1 MTKKT
6 ILITGAGGQIGSV
19 LTKTLRNTYGA
30 NSVIATDIRSTE
42 LGDGPFELLDVLNG
56 NRLHELVNR
65 YRVKEIYHL
74 AAILSA
80 RGEQNPKIAWDVNMD
95 SLFNVLDAAKERK
108 LKVFFPSSIA
118 AFGPNTPKVN
128 TPQDTITQPTTVY
141 GISKAAGE
149 NWCQYYFLKYGL
161 DVRSVRFPGIIGYQS
176 LPGGGTTD
184 YAVDIYH
191 KAILGEDFTCFL
203 QADTRLPM
211 LYMDDAIQG
220 VLQLMDTPSDKL
232 SVRTSYN
239 LAGVSFTPAEISA
252 EIQKHHP
259 DFKIHYAPD
268 FRQAIA
274 DSWPQSIDDQRARQD
289 WNWQPQFDLARM
301 TTDMLSHLAEML
313 KAEKLKNLVTQI

>member
-19 LTKTLRNTYGA
+19 LTKTLRDTYGA

-56 NRLHELVNR
+56 NRLHELVKR
-65 YRVKEIYHL
+65 YRVTEIYHL

-80 RGEQNPKIAWDVNMD
+80 RGEQNPKIAWDINMD
-95 SLFNVLDAAKERK
+95 SLFNVLDAAKERN

-203 QADTRLPM
+203 GPDTRLPM
-211 LYMDDAIQG
+211 LYMDDAIHG
-220 VLQLMDTPSDKL
+220 VLQLMSTPKDKL

-274 DSWPQSIDDQRARQD
+274 DSWPQSIDDQQARQD
-289 WNWQPQFDLARM
+289 WNWHPQFDLARM
-301 TTDMLSHLAEML
+301 TADMLSHLQEQYL
-313 KAEKLKNLVTQI
+313 VGAEKD

>member
-19 LTKTLRNTYGA
+19 LTKTLRDTYGA

-65 YRVKEIYHL
+65 YRVTEIYHL

-80 RGEQNPKIAWDVNMD
+80 RGEQNPKIAWDINMD

-128 TPQDTITQPTTVY
+128 TPQETITQPTTVY

-191 KAILGEDFTCFL
+191 KAVLGEEFTCFL

-220 VLQLMDTPSDKL
+220 VLQLMNAPKDKI

-252 EIQKHHP
+252 EIQKQFP

-274 DSWPQSIDDQRARQD
+274 DSWPQSINDQQARQD
-289 WNWQPQFDLARM
+289 WKWHPQFDLARM

-313 KAEKLKNLVTQI
+313 KVEKLKSLVTQI

>member
-19 LTKTLRNTYGA
+19 LTKTLRDTYGA
-30 NSVIATDIRSTE
+30 NAVVATDIRSTE

-56 NRLHELVNR
+56 NRIHELVKR
-65 YRVKEIYHL
+65 YKVTEIYHL

-80 RGEQNPKIAWDVNMD
+80 RGEQNPKIAWDINMD
-95 SLFNVLDAAKERK
+95 SLFNVLDVAKEQNI
-108 LKVFFPSSIA
+108 KVFFPSSIA

-128 TPQDTITQPTTVY
+128 TPQDTITQPSTVY

-149 NWCQYYFLKYGL
+149 NWCQYYFLKYGI

-203 QADTRLPM
+203 KEDTRLPM

-220 VLQLMDTPSDKL
+220 VLQLMEAPTDRL

-252 EIQKHHP
+252 EIQKHLP
-259 DFKIHYAPD
+259 AFKINYEPD

-274 DSWPQSIDDQRARQD
+274 DSWPQSIDDQMARQD
-289 WNWQPQFDLARM
+289 WNWQAQFDLARM
-301 TTDMLSHLAEML
+301 TTDMLSHLQEQYLEAV
-313 KAEKLKNLVTQI
+313 EKV

>member
-19 LTKTLRNTYGA
+19 LSKTLRQTYKA
-30 NSVIATDIRSTE
+30 NAVLATDIRSTE
-42 LGDGPFELLDVLNG
+42 LGEGPFELLDVLNG
-56 NRLHELVNR
+56 NRLHELVKR
-65 YRVKEIYHL
+65 YRVTEIYHL

-80 RGEQNPKIAWDVNMD
+80 RGEQNPKIAWDINMD
-95 SLFNVLDAAKERK
+95 SLFNVLDVAKEHN

-118 AFGPNTPKVN
+118 AFGPNTPKEN
-128 TPQDTITQPTTVY
+128 TPQDTITQPSTVY

-149 NWCQYYFLKYGL
+149 NWCQYYYFKYGL

-191 KAILGEDFTCFL
+191 KAALGESFTCFL
-203 QADTRLPM
+203 EPDTRLPM

-220 VLQLMDTPSDKL
+220 VLQLMNAPAETL
-232 SVRTSYN
+232 TVRTSYN
-239 LAGVSFTPAEISA
+239 LAGISFTPAEIAA
-252 EIQKHHP
+252 EIQRHVP
-259 DFKIHYAPD
+259 GFSINYQPD

-274 DSWPQSIDDQRARQD
+274 DSWPQSIDDQIARRD
-289 WNWQPQFDLARM
+289 WNWKPKFDLSLM
-301 TTDMLSHLAEML
+301 TQDMLHHLQEMYLAETL
-313 KAEKLKNLVTQI
+313 KH

>member
-19 LTKTLRNTYGA
+19 LTRALRQTYGSA
-30 NSVIATDIRSTE
+30 AVLATDIRSTE
-42 LGDGPFELLDVLNG
+42 LGEGPFELLDVLNG
-56 NRLHELVNR
+56 NRLHELVKR
-65 YRVKEIYHL
+65 YRVSEIYHL

-80 RGEQNPKIAWDVNMD
+80 RGEQNPKIAWDINMD
-95 SLFNVLDAAKERK
+95 SLFNVLDVAKEHQ

-141 GISKAAGE
+141 GISKASGE
-149 NWCQYYFLKYGL
+149 NWCQYYHLKYGL

-191 KAILGEDFTCFL
+191 KALAGEVFTCFL
-203 QADTRLPM
+203 EADTRLPM

-220 VLQLMDTPSDKL
+220 VLQLMGAPSNQL

-252 EIQKHHP
+252 AIQQHIP
-259 DFKIHYAPD
+259 DFSIRYEPD

-274 DSWPQSIDDQRARQD
+274 DSWPQSIDDQQARRD
-289 WNWQPQFDLARM
+289 WNWQPQYDLARM
-301 TTDMLSHLAEML
+301 TADMLHHLV
-313 KAEKLKNLVTQI
+313 EKLRVEKLNGLVPQP

>member
-19 LTKTLRNTYGA
+19 LTKTLRDTYGA

-56 NRLHELVNR
+56 NRLHELVKR
-65 YRVKEIYHL
+65 YRVTEIYHL

-80 RGEQNPKIAWDVNMD
+80 RGEQNPKIAWDINMD
-95 SLFNVLDAAKERK
+95 SLFNVLDAAKERN

-203 QADTRLPM
+203 GPDNRLPM

-220 VLQLMDTPSDKL
+220 VLQLMSTPKDKL

-239 LAGVSFTPAEISA
+239 LAGVSFTPAEISV

-274 DSWPQSIDDQRARQD
+274 DSWPQSIDDQQARQD
-289 WNWQPQFDLARM
+289 WNWHPQFDLARM
-301 TTDMLSHLAEML
+301 TADMLSHLQEQYL
-313 KAEKLKNLVTQI
+313 VGAEKD

>member
-1 MTKKT
+1 
-6 ILITGAGGQIGSV
+6 L
-19 LTKTLRNTYGA
+19 
-30 NSVIATDIRSTE
+30 ATDIRSTE
-42 LGDGPFELLDVLNG
+42 LGEGPFELLDVLNG
-56 NRLHELVNR
+56 NRLHELVKR
-65 YRVKEIYHL
+65 YRVSEIYHL

-80 RGEQNPKIAWDVNMD
+80 RGEQNPKIAWDINMD
-95 SLFNVLDAAKERK
+95 SLFNVLDVAKEHQ

-141 GISKAAGE
+141 GISKASGE
-149 NWCQYYFLKYGL
+149 NWCQYYHLKYGL

-191 KAILGEDFTCFL
+191 KALAGEVFTCFL
-203 QADTRLPM
+203 EADTRLPM

-220 VLQLMDTPSDKL
+220 VLQLMGAPSNQL

-252 EIQKHHP
+252 AIQQHIP
-259 DFKIHYAPD
+259 DFSIRYEPD

-274 DSWPQSIDDQRARQD
+274 DSWPQSIDDQQARRD
-289 WNWQPQFDLARM
+289 WNWQPQYDLARM
-301 TTDMLSHLAEML
+301 TADMLHHLV
-313 KAEKLKNLVTQI
+313 EKLRVEKLNGLVPQP

>member
-19 LTKTLRNTYGA
+19 LTKTLRDTYGA

-80 RGEQNPKIAWDVNMD
+80 RGEQNPKIAWDINMD
-95 SLFNVLDAAKERK
+95 SLFNVLDAAKERN

-203 QADTRLPM
+203 GPDTRLPM

-220 VLQLMDTPSDKL
+220 VLQLMDAPKDKL

-259 DFKIHYAPD
+259 DFKIRYAPD

-274 DSWPQSIDDQRARQD
+274 DSWPQSIDDQQARQD
-289 WNWQPQFDLARM
+289 WNWHPQFDLARM
-301 TTDMLSHLAEML
+301 TADMLSHLQEQYL
-313 KAEKLKNLVTQI
+313 GEVEELRG

>member
-1 MTKKT
+1 M
-6 ILITGAGGQIGSV
+6 
-19 LTKTLRNTYGA
+19 
-30 NSVIATDIRSTE
+30 
-42 LGDGPFELLDVLNG
+42 
-56 NRLHELVNR
+56 
-65 YRVKEIYHL
+65 
-74 AAILSA
+74 
-80 RGEQNPKIAWDVNMD
+80 
-95 SLFNVLDAAKERK
+95 
-108 LKVFFPSSIA
+108 
-118 AFGPNTPKVN
+118 
-128 TPQDTITQPTTVY
+128 Y

-220 VLQLMDTPSDKL
+220 VFQLMDTPSDKL

-274 DSWPQSIDDQRARQD
+274 DSWPQSIDDQQARQD

-313 KAEKLKNLVTQI
+313 KVEKLKNLVTQI

>member
-19 LTKTLRNTYGA
+19 LTKTLRDTYGA
-30 NSVIATDIRSTE
+30 NAVVATDIRSTE

-56 NRLHELVNR
+56 NRIHELVKR
-65 YRVKEIYHL
+65 YKVTEIYHL

-80 RGEQNPKIAWDVNMD
+80 RGEQNPKIAWDINMD
-95 SLFNVLDAAKERK
+95 SLFNVLDVAKEQNI
-108 LKVFFPSSIA
+108 KVFFPSSIA

-128 TPQDTITQPTTVY
+128 TPQDTIAQPTTVY
-141 GISKAAGE
+141 GISKVAGE
-149 NWCQYYFLKYGL
+149 NWCQYYFLKYGI

-191 KAILGEDFTCFL
+191 KAILGENFTCFL
-203 QADTRLPM
+203 KDDTRLPM

-220 VLQLMDTPSDKL
+220 VLQLMEAPAARL

-252 EIQKHHP
+252 EIQKHLP
-259 DFKIHYAPD
+259 DFKITYAPD

-274 DSWPQSIDDQRARQD
+274 DSWPQSIDDQMARQD

-301 TTDMLSHLAEML
+301 TTDMLIHLQEQYL
-313 KAEKLKNLVTQI
+313 VGVEKA

>member
-19 LTKTLRNTYGA
+19 LTKTLRDTYGA
-30 NSVIATDIRSTE
+30 NAVLATDIRSTE

-56 NRLHELVNR
+56 NRIHELVKR
-65 YRVKEIYHL
+65 YKVTEIYHL

-80 RGEQNPKIAWDVNMD
+80 RGEQNPKIAWDINMD
-95 SLFNVLDAAKERK
+95 SLFNVLDVAKEQNI
-108 LKVFFPSSIA
+108 KVFFPSSIA

-149 NWCQYYFLKYGL
+149 NWCQYYFLKYGV

-191 KAILGEDFTCFL
+191 KAILGENFTCFL
-203 QADTRLPM
+203 RDDTRLPM

-220 VLQLMDTPSDKL
+220 VLQLMEAPADRLT
-232 SVRTSYN
+232 VHTSYN

-252 EIQKHHP
+252 EIQKHLP
-259 DFKIHYAPD
+259 EFKITYAPD

-274 DSWPQSIDDQRARQD
+274 DSWPQSIDDQMARQD

-301 TTDMLSHLAEML
+301 TTDMLIHLQEQYLEAI
-313 KAEKLKNLVTQI
+313 EKV

>member
-19 LTKTLRNTYGA
+19 LTKTLRDTYDA

-65 YRVKEIYHL
+65 YRVTEIYHL

-80 RGEQNPKIAWDVNMD
+80 RGEQNPKIAWDINMD

-128 TPQDTITQPTTVY
+128 TPQETITQPTTVY

-191 KAILGEDFTCFL
+191 KAVLGEDFTCFL

-220 VLQLMDTPSDKL
+220 VLQLMNAPKDKL

-252 EIQKHHP
+252 EIQKQFP

-274 DSWPQSIDDQRARQD
+274 DSWPQSIDDQQARQD
-289 WNWQPQFDLARM
+289 WKWYPQFDLARM
-301 TTDMLSHLAEML
+301 TTDMLSHLQEQYL
-313 KAEKLKNLVTQI
+313 VGVEKV

>member
-19 LTKTLRNTYGA
+19 LTKTLRDTHGA
-30 NSVIATDIRSTE
+30 NAVVATDIRSTE

-56 NRLHELVNR
+56 NRIHELVKR
-65 YRVKEIYHL
+65 YKVTEIYHL

-80 RGEQNPKIAWDVNMD
+80 RGEQNPKIAWDINMD
-95 SLFNVLDAAKERK
+95 SLFNVLDVAKEQNI
-108 LKVFFPSSIA
+108 KVFFPSSIA

-128 TPQDTITQPTTVY
+128 TSQDTITQPSTVY

-149 NWCQYYFLKYGL
+149 NWCQYYFFKYGV

-191 KAILGEDFTCFL
+191 KAVLGEDFTCFL
-203 QADTRLPM
+203 KDDTRLPM

-220 VLQLMDTPSDKL
+220 VLQLMDAPADRL
-232 SVRTSYN
+232 SIRTSYN

-252 EIQKHHP
+252 EIQKHLP
-259 DFKIHYAPD
+259 AFKINYEPD

-274 DSWPQSIDDQRARQD
+274 DSWPQSIDDQMARQD

-301 TTDMLSHLAEML
+301 TTDMLSHLQEQYL
-313 KAEKLKNLVTQI
+313 EVVEKV

>member
-19 LTKTLRNTYGA
+19 LTKTLRDTYGA

-56 NRLHELVNR
+56 NRLHELVKR
-65 YRVKEIYHL
+65 YRVTEIYHL

-80 RGEQNPKIAWDVNMD
+80 RGEQNPKIAWDINMD
-95 SLFNVLDAAKERK
+95 SLFNVLDAAKERN

-203 QADTRLPM
+203 GPDTRLPM

-220 VLQLMDTPSDKL
+220 VLQLMSTPKDKL
-232 SVRTSYN
+232 SIRTSYN

-259 DFKIHYAPD
+259 NFKIHYAPD

-274 DSWPQSIDDQRARQD
+274 DSWPQSIDDQQARKD
-289 WNWQPQFDLARM
+289 WNWHPQFDLARM
-301 TTDMLSHLAEML
+301 TADMLSHLQEQYL
-313 KAEKLKNLVTQI
+313 VGAEKD

>member
-1 MTKKT
+1 MTKKN

-19 LTKTLRNTYGA
+19 LTKTLRDTYGA
-30 NSVIATDIRSTE
+30 NSVIATDIRNTQ
-42 LGDGPFELLDVLNG
+42 LGEGPFELLDALNA
-56 NRLHELVNR
+56 NRLNELLKR
-65 YRVKEIYHL
+65 YHVKEIYHL

-80 RGEQNPKIAWDVNMD
+80 RGEQNPKIAWDINMD
-95 SLFNVLDAAKERK
+95 SLFNVLDAAKEHNV
-108 LKVFFPSSIA
+108 KVFFPSSIA
-118 AFGPNTPKVN
+118 AFGPNTPKIN

-149 NWCQYYFLKYGL
+149 NWCKYYFLKYGL

-191 KAILGEDFTCFL
+191 KAILGEEFTCFL
-203 QADTRLPM
+203 KEDTRLPM

-220 VLQLMDTPSDKL
+220 VLQLMDAPKDKL
-232 SVRTSYN
+232 SVHTSYN
-239 LAGVSFTPAEISA
+239 LAGVSFTPAEIYA
-252 EIQKHHP
+252 EIQKHLP
-259 DFKIHYAPD
+259 DFKINFAPD

-301 TTDMLSHLAEML
+301 TTDMLSHLQEQYL
-313 KAEKLKNLVTQI
+313 VGAEKVEEV

>member
-19 LTKTLRNTYGA
+19 LTKTLRDTYGA

-80 RGEQNPKIAWDVNMD
+80 RGEQNPKIAWDINMD
-95 SLFNVLDAAKERK
+95 SLFNVLDAAKERN

-203 QADTRLPM
+203 GPDTRLPM

-220 VLQLMDTPSDKL
+220 VLQLMDAPKDKL
-232 SVRTSYN
+232 SIRTSYN

-259 DFKIHYAPD
+259 DFKIRYAPD

-274 DSWPQSIDDQRARQD
+274 DSWPQSIDDQQARQD
-289 WNWQPQFDLARM
+289 WNWHPQFDLARM
-301 TTDMLSHLAEML
+301 TADMLSHLQEQYL
-313 KAEKLKNLVTQI
+313 GEVEELRG

>member
-19 LTKTLRNTYGA
+19 LTKTLRDTYGA

-65 YRVKEIYHL
+65 YRVTEIYHL

-80 RGEQNPKIAWDVNMD
+80 RGEQNPKIAWDINMD
-95 SLFNVLDAAKERK
+95 SLFNVLDAAKERN

-203 QADTRLPM
+203 GPDTRLPM

-220 VLQLMDTPSDKL
+220 VLQLMNAPKDKL
-232 SVRTSYN
+232 SIRTSYN
-239 LAGVSFTPAEISA
+239 LAGVSFTPSEISA
-252 EIQKHHP
+252 EIQKHYP

-274 DSWPQSIDDQRARQD
+274 DSWPQSIDDQQARQD
-289 WNWQPQFDLARM
+289 WNWHPQFDLARM
-301 TTDMLSHLAEML
+301 TADMLSHLQEQYL
-313 KAEKLKNLVTQI
+313 VGAEKD

>member
-19 LTKTLRNTYGA
+19 LTKTLRDTYGA

-65 YRVKEIYHL
+65 YRVTEIYHL

-80 RGEQNPKIAWDVNMD
+80 RGEQNPKIAWDINMD
-95 SLFNVLDAAKERK
+95 SLFNVLDAAKERN

-203 QADTRLPM
+203 GPDTRLPM

-220 VLQLMDTPSDKL
+220 VLQLMSAPKDKL
-232 SVRTSYN
+232 SIRTSYN

-274 DSWPQSIDDQRARQD
+274 DSWPQSIDDQQARQD
-289 WNWQPQFDLARM
+289 WNWQPQYDLARM
-301 TTDMLSHLAEML
+301 TVDMLSHLQEQYL
-313 KAEKLKNLVTQI
+313 VGAEKV

>member
-19 LTKTLRNTYGA
+19 LTKTLRDTYGA

-80 RGEQNPKIAWDVNMD
+80 RGEQNPKIAWDINMD
-95 SLFNVLDAAKERK
+95 SLFNVLDAAKERN

-203 QADTRLPM
+203 GPDTRLPM

-220 VLQLMDTPSDKL
+220 VLQLMDAPKDKL

-274 DSWPQSIDDQRARQD
+274 DSWPQSIDDQQARQD
-289 WNWQPQFDLARM
+289 WNWHPQFDLARM
-301 TTDMLSHLAEML
+301 TADMLSHLQEQYL
-313 KAEKLKNLVTQI
+313 VGVEKV

>member
-19 LTKTLRNTYGA
+19 LTKTLRDTYGA

-56 NRLHELVNR
+56 NRLHELVKR
-65 YRVKEIYHL
+65 YRVTEIYHL

-80 RGEQNPKIAWDVNMD
+80 RGEQNPKIAWDINMD
-95 SLFNVLDAAKERK
+95 SLFNVLDAAKERN

-203 QADTRLPM
+203 GPDTRLPM

-220 VLQLMDTPSDKL
+220 VLQLMSTPKDKL

-274 DSWPQSIDDQRARQD
+274 DSWPQSIDDQQARQD
-289 WNWQPQFDLARM
+289 WNWHPQFDLARM
-301 TTDMLSHLAEML
+301 TEDMLSHLQEQYL
-313 KAEKLKNLVTQI
+313 VGVEKD

>member
-19 LTKTLRNTYGA
+19 LTKTLRDTYGA

-56 NRLHELVNR
+56 NRLHELVKR
-65 YRVKEIYHL
+65 YRVTEIYHL

-80 RGEQNPKIAWDVNMD
+80 RGEQNPKIAWDINMD
-95 SLFNVLDAAKERK
+95 SLFNVLDAAKERN

-203 QADTRLPM
+203 GPDTRLPM

-220 VLQLMDTPSDKL
+220 VLQLMSTPKDKL

-239 LAGVSFTPAEISA
+239 LAGVSFTPAEISV

-274 DSWPQSIDDQRARQD
+274 DSWPQSIDDQQARQD
-289 WNWQPQFDLARM
+289 WNWHPQFDLARM
-301 TTDMLSHLAEML
+301 TADMLSHLQEQYL
-313 KAEKLKNLVTQI
+313 VGAEKD

>member
-19 LTKTLRNTYGA
+19 LTKTLRDTYGA

-65 YRVKEIYHL
+65 YRVTEIYHL

-80 RGEQNPKIAWDVNMD
+80 RGEQNPKIAWDINMD
-95 SLFNVLDAAKERK
+95 SLFNVLDAAKERN

-203 QADTRLPM
+203 GPDTRLPM

-220 VLQLMDTPSDKL
+220 VLQLMNAPKDKL
-232 SVRTSYN
+232 SIRTSYN
-239 LAGVSFTPAEISA
+239 LAGVSFTPSEISA

-274 DSWPQSIDDQRARQD
+274 DSWPQSIDDQQARQD
-289 WNWQPQFDLARM
+289 WNWHPQFDLARM
-301 TTDMLSHLAEML
+301 TADMLSHLQEQYL
-313 KAEKLKNLVTQI
+313 VGAEKD

>member
-19 LTKTLRNTYGA
+19 LTKTLRDTYGA

-56 NRLHELVNR
+56 NRLHELVKR
-65 YRVKEIYHL
+65 YRVTEIYHL

-80 RGEQNPKIAWDVNMD
+80 RGEQNPKIAWDINMD
-95 SLFNVLDAAKERK
+95 SLFNVLDAAKERN

-203 QADTRLPM
+203 GPDTRLPM

-220 VLQLMDTPSDKL
+220 VLQLMSAPKDKL

-274 DSWPQSIDDQRARQD
+274 DSWPQSIDDQQARQD
-289 WNWQPQFDLARM
+289 WNWHPQFDLARM
-301 TTDMLSHLAEML
+301 TEDMLSHLQEQYL
-313 KAEKLKNLVTQI
+313 VGAEKV

>member
-19 LTKTLRNTYGA
+19 LTKTLRDTYGA
-30 NSVIATDIRSTE
+30 NAVLATDIRSTE

-56 NRLHELVNR
+56 NRIHELVKR
-65 YRVKEIYHL
+65 YKVTEIYHL

-80 RGEQNPKIAWDVNMD
+80 RGEQNPKIAWDINMD
-95 SLFNVLDAAKERK
+95 SLFNVLDVAKEQNI
-108 LKVFFPSSIA
+108 KVFFPSSIA

-149 NWCQYYFLKYGL
+149 NWCQYYFLKYGI

-191 KAILGEDFTCFL
+191 KAILGENFTCFL
-203 QADTRLPM
+203 KDDTRLPM

-220 VLQLMDTPSDKL
+220 VLQLMEAPADRLT
-232 SVRTSYN
+232 VHTSYN

-252 EIQKHHP
+252 EIQKHLP
-259 DFKIHYAPD
+259 DFKITYAPD

-274 DSWPQSIDDQRARQD
+274 DSWPQSIDDQMARQD

-301 TTDMLSHLAEML
+301 TTDMLIHLQEQYVEAV
-313 KAEKLKNLVTQI
+313 EKV

>member
-19 LTKTLRNTYGA
+19 LTKTLRDTYGA

-56 NRLHELVNR
+56 NRLHELVKR
-65 YRVKEIYHL
+65 YRVTEIYHL

-80 RGEQNPKIAWDVNMD
+80 RGEQNPKIAWDINMD
-95 SLFNVLDAAKERK
+95 SLFNVLDAAKERN

-203 QADTRLPM
+203 GPDTRLPM

-220 VLQLMDTPSDKL
+220 VLQLMSTPKDKL

-274 DSWPQSIDDQRARQD
+274 DSWPQSIDDQQARQD
-289 WNWQPQFDLARM
+289 WNWHPQFDLARM
-301 TTDMLSHLAEML
+301 TEDMLSHLQEQYL
-313 KAEKLKNLVTQI
+313 VGVEKG